1 MVVSRCLLR
10 LTQLLFRVL
19 GLDGRNDLRNSCTA
33 FHASELRLAV
43 QQHRPQPPLEHRAAS
58 CAGDIPLAVSD
69 QREHALDRVGV
80 RRQEQAKR
88 RHDTAV
94 EAEDYQ
100 DCGDVSS

>member
-10 LTQLLFRVL
+10 LSQWRLRVL
-19 GLDGRNDLRNSCTA
+19 GLDGREDLRHPCKA
-33 FHASELRLAV
+33 FHAFERLLAV
-43 QQHRPQPPLEHRAAS
+43 QQHRPQPPLENRAAS

-100 DCGDVSS
+100 DYSLV

>member
-1 MVVSRCLLR
+1 MVAMTCAIPVQPFAR
-10 LTQLLFRVL
+10 LNCGSQ
-19 GLDGRNDLRNSCTA
+19 
-33 FHASELRLAV
+33 V